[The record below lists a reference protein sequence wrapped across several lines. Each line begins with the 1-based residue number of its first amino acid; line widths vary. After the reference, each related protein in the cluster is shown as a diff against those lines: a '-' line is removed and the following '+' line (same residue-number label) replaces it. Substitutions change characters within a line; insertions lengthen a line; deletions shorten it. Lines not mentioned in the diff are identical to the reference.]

1 MYYDEA
7 FEANENLNDVV
18 KTQKKELNKMK
29 VFDTDYV
36 SIYRSKTTSNGKQ
49 KNVKIDLYVSGD
61 IGSQIRNAETGQY
74 YKYKVG
80 TKEEDRL
87 FKMKFST
94 GEIQTKSGN
103 SVLFYDSPEQC
114 ENHLMEELSED
125 IKENWKNKQILVKS

>member
-7 FEANENLNDVV
+7 FDENLNEVV
-18 KTQKKELNKMK
+18 KSQHKELNKMK

-36 SIYRSKTTSNGKQ
+36 SVYRTKTSTTGKQ

-61 IGSQIRNAETGQY
+61 IGSYIRNAETGQS

-80 TKEEDRL
+80 TKDEDKL

-94 GEIQTKSGN
+94 GEIKTKSGN
-103 SVLFYDSPEQC
+103 TVLFYDSPEQF

-125 IKENWKNKQILVKS
+125 IKENWRNKQTFIKS